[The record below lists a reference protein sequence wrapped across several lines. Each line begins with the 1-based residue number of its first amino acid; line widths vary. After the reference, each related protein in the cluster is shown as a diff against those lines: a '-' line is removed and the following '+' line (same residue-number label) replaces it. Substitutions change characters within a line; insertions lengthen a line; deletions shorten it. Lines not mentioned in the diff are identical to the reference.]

1 MKSKVIEGEMGRGK
15 VWRLEGTGHGYGH
28 DTPRPPS
35 LSLSELVAIRFGRAS
50 SVDSTETEF
59 GTGRGGR
66 KGERKS
72 RTE

>member
-1 MKSKVIEGEMGRGK
+1 MGRGK

-35 LSLSELVAIRFGRAS
+35 PSLSLSELVAIRFGRAS
-50 SVDSTETEF
+50 SMDSTETEF

-66 KGERKS
+66 KE
-72 RTE
+72 

>member
-35 LSLSELVAIRFGRAS
+35 LSLSRSWLQF
-50 SVDSTETEF
+50 DSEGLRRWIPRRPSLE
-59 GTGRGGR
+59 RGEEG
-66 KGERKS
+66 GKS